1 MELNQMKQYNFDE
14 VIRREGTDCVK
25 YDLRKAYFGT
35 TDVIPMW
42 VADMDFRT
50 PGFIINAIKE
60 RLEHEI
66 LGYSIRP
73 DEFNTAII
81 EWMKSRHQWDVRKS
95 WISFSPGVV
104 PALNM
109 LVLAFTQPGDKI
121 IVQPPVYF
129 PFFSAIQNNGRQ
141 MVENPLTLVNGRL
154 CMDFDDLKKKASG
167 ASMILI
173 SHPQNPGGSV
183 WREDELRQLAAICL
197 ENNVLMISDEIH
209 SDLIFP
215 PHKHIPLASLSK
227 EVARQTI
234 TCNAPS
240 KTFNI
245 AGLATSFLIMPNRD
259 HYHRYNRML
268 NDELHLNMGNI
279 AGSVGLIAAYTHGR
293 DWLEQMLSYVKTNVQ
308 LVSDFCKKHLPQITP
323 VVPESTYMI
332 WLDCRRMGLKGDE
345 LKDFFIEKAKVGFND
360 GRVFGAGGEGF
371 MRMNVACPRQ
381 VVLEALESIRRAI
394 EQES

>member
-1 MELNQMKQYNFDE
+1 MKKNYNFDE
-14 VIRREGTDCVK
+14 IIPRANTDCVK
-25 YDLRKAYFGT
+25 YDLRKPFFGT
-35 TDVIPMW
+35 DDVIPMW

-50 PGFIINAIKE
+50 PDFIIEALKK

-73 DEFNTAII
+73 DRFNNSII
-81 EWMKSRHQWDVRKS
+81 NWMKSQHNWEIRKS

-109 LVLAFTQPGDKI
+109 LVLAFTKPGDKI

-129 PFFSAIQNNGRQ
+129 PFFMAIENNGR
-141 MVENPLTLVNGRL
+141 VKVDNRLKLINGRL
-154 CMDFDDLKKKASG
+154 CMDFDDLREKAKD

-183 WREDELRQLAAICL
+183 WSEHELRQLAEICI
-197 ENNVLMISDEIH
+197 EHNVLMVSDEIH
-209 SDLIFP
+209 SDLVFA

-227 EVARQTI
+227 EIALQTI

-245 AGLATSFLIMPNRD
+245 AGLATAYVIMPNRE
-259 HYHRYNRML
+259 HYRRYNRIL
-268 NDELHLNMGNI
+268 NDELHLNMGNLAGTI
-279 AGSVGLIAAYTHGR
+279 ALTAAYENGHE
-293 DWLEQMLSYVKTNVQ
+293 WLEQLLTYVAENVR
-308 LVSDFCKKHLPQITP
+308 LVEQFCKKHLPQIIP
-323 VVPESTYMI
+323 VIPESTYMI
-332 WLDCRRMGLKGDE
+332 WLDCRKLGLEGDA
-345 LKDFFIEKAKVGFND
+345 LKDFFITEAKVGFND

-371 MRMNVACPRQ
+371 MRMNVACPRSI
-381 VVLEALESIRRAI
+381 VKEALERMKQAVNELSV
-394 EQES
+394 